1 MSIIKGTIKSCLIL
15 GEYDQGDICHI
26 EYDELYNLQAKA
38 KKLEEGFDELI
49 KHVEKDAFSEH
60 INGHK
65 VVYSESLIESIR
77 IIKAGKQV
85 WEMTPRLK

>member
-26 EYDELYNLQAKA
+26 GYDELYDLKAKV

-49 KHVEKDAFSEH
+49 EYVNDNPSESRH
-60 INGHK
+60 ES
-65 VVYSESLIESIR
+65 VYSEPLIENIK
-77 IIKAGKQV
+77 IIKSGI
-85 WEMTPRLK
+85 